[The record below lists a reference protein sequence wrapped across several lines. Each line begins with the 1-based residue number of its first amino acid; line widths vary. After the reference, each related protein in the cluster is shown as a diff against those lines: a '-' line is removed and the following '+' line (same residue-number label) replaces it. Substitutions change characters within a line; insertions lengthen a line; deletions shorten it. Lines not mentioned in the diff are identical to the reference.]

1 MIRRHQG
8 RFAEAIPWVERA
20 LAVAERGQD
29 QLERRTYT
37 RGLVHILVEGPT
49 PVHEAIARC
58 EQLHEAS
65 RDEPRLGASIANN
78 LSALYAMAGNF
89 EAGAAIRAPS
99 PTPCSVRPT
108 RCPPRSARSFVALM
122 KELSGDLAGAVAAQK
137 AKWLFF
143 GGESDRAPDG
153 RAIDAAT
160 EIARICC
167 DTGGWDE
174 AEEWIGHFRG
184 ARKRVDSGRLAVEA
198 RIAAHRGNLG
208 EALDLGG
215 QAVEHAEGVDN
226 LNRRA
231 EAWLALAEVQRAAG
245 RYGEADASV
254 AEALTLY
261 ERKGNVTAAGRLRAS
276 VTF

>member
-1 MIRRHQG
+1 M
-8 RFAEAIPWVERA
+8 AEAIPWIERA

-29 QLERRTYT
+29 QLERRACT
-37 RGLVHILVEGPT
+37 RSLIQILVEGPT

-65 RDEPRLGASIANN
+65 RDEPRLGATIANR
-78 LSALYAMAGNF
+78 LSVLYAMAGNF
-89 EAGAAIRAPS
+89 EEAQRYARLADPVFGSADTMPAAIGQGP
-99 PTPCSVRPT
+99 
-108 RCPPRSARSFVALM
+108 VALM

-174 AEEWIGHFRG
+174 AEEWIGHVRG

-198 RIAAHRGNLG
+198 RIAAHRGNFG

-215 QAVEHAEGVDN
+215 QAVEHAEGADN

-261 ERKGNVTAAGRLRAS
+261 EQKGNVTAAGRLRAS
-276 VTF
+276 VTV